1 MIEWM
6 AQAAPLREAST
17 VKKMNDRS
25 LLFCLNKIT
34 YYFKKWATGNSP
46 ERHVYASRLSKAKGF
61 CTEPQ
66 KGVFS
71 LYFDS
76 FSPPNA
82 KRSKIKTFL
91 KVSLVSLTFRLR
103 TVFYFFEKMTVIS
116 LCWFTMKKWDLCKCF
131 CAFNNF
137 SNKNYCNLFCGINS
151 HL

>member
-1 MIEWM
+1 
-6 AQAAPLREAST
+6 
-17 VKKMNDRS
+17 MNDRL

-34 YYFKKWATGNSP
+34 HYFKKMDG
-46 ERHVYASRLSKAKGF
+46 

-66 KGVFS
+66 KGVLS

-103 TVFYFFEKMTVIS
+103 TVFYFFEKMIVIS
-116 LCWFTMKKWDLCKCF
+116 LCWFTMKKWDLCKCY

-137 SNKNYCNLFCGINS
+137 YYHCKIIAACSVEKIVTFKTAGL
-151 HL
+151 

>member
-17 VKKMNDRS
+17 VKKRNDRS

-34 YYFKKWATGNSP
+34 YYFKKWATGKSP

-82 KRSKIKTFL
+82 KRFNIKKFV
-91 KVSLVSLTFRLR
+91 KVSLVSLTFRLH
-103 TVFYFFEKMTVIS
+103 TVLFF
-116 LCWFTMKKWDLCKCF
+116 LKK
-131 CAFNNF
+131 
-137 SNKNYCNLFCGINS
+137 
-151 HL
+151 